1 MIDCA
6 TRFPEAIPPRNID
19 SVTVAENLINIF
31 SRLGIPKE
39 ILSDRRPQFK
49 HDMMKEV
56 NRLLSIKAIFT
67 SPYHATC
74 NGTVERFHAVL
85 KSMLR
90 KLCFEQPRE
99 WNRLIPSILFAYREI
114 PNDTLKF
121 SPFELLCGRK
131 RGPLSILYEFW
142 TNDELDSETKNTYQY
157 VLDLRKRLEE
167 SAQLAASHAEVNN
180 KLYKSYFDRSAKS
193 RTFKEGD
200 EVLVLLPSSQ

>member
-19 SVTVAENLINIF
+19 SVKVAENLINIF

-39 ILSDRRPQFK
+39 ILSDRGTQFK
-49 HDMMKEV
+49 SDMMKEV

-90 KLCFEQPRE
+90 KLCSEQPRE